1 MALETHWR
9 FFLILFHTIYKL
21 DFTLNQ
27 LLISFSVEQIC
38 NPHSLFCEK
47 EHHLL
52 SSADKHRREEAKSHP
67 QFIQTRLVI
76 CDVSETRGGSLKK
89 QKRNTNVFTSTWVKT
104 CFELSSYLYQGYTKF
119 SRTNSNTCEGGG
131 SREVREDHII
141 TSGCFT

>member
-1 MALETHWR
+1 MWLWKHIEG

-89 QKRNTNVFTSTWVKT
+89 KKKKHKR
-104 CFELSSYLYQGYTKF
+104 LYQYMGK
-119 SRTNSNTCEGGG
+119 NML
-131 SREVREDHII
+131 
-141 TSGCFT
+141 